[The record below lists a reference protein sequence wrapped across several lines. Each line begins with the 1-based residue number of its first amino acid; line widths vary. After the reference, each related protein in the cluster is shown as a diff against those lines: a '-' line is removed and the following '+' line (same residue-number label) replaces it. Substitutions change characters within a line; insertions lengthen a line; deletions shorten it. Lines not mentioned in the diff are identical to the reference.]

1 MRIVLTGGGTQGH
14 VIPFEPIIEA
24 LRLRYMEVQASVP
37 ARLEPG
43 KLEISF
49 MGVADAKT
57 KEFLAHYDVP
67 ATHIPSGKMR
77 RYFSLLN
84 VVDIVGRLPLGILLA
99 LIKLFPLMPDVVIS
113 KGGYGSVPVA
123 LVAAFYRIPI
133 ILHESDAVP
142 GRANGF
148 LMKFAAAITL
158 GFAAAKEQIP
168 KKFHYKTIVTGT
180 PVRLSLRVLEVAEGR
195 RSLHIAPEE
204 KVLLVMGGS
213 QGAQQINEALLQLL
227 PRLIQDFTVIHQTG
241 EKHFASISAVAK
253 ELLAQS
259 ARKDAY
265 RPYAY
270 ISSEMAAILASSDGI
285 VSRAGSTIV
294 ELLAV
299 RRPMLLIPLAGSASD
314 HQRANARILEAAG
327 AAMVLEPENL
337 GVHLFEQNIRQLMS
351 DDTLRKNMM
360 ANMAALDYPQ
370 AGVEMASLTFSL
382 AKGLEPGT
390 VAT

>member
-1 MRIVLTGGGTQGH
+1 MRVVLTGGGTQGH

-24 LRLRYMEVQASVP
+24 LRLRYMEVQASMP

-57 KEFLAHYDVP
+57 KEFLTHYDVQ
-67 ATHIPSGKMR
+67 ATHVPSGKMR
-77 RYFSLLN
+77 RYFSLMN
-84 VVDIVGRLPLGILLA
+84 FIDIGFRLPFGMLLA
-99 LIKLFPLMPDVVIS
+99 VIKLFPVMPEVVIS
-113 KGGYGSVPVA
+113 KGGYGSVPVVLA
-123 LVAAFYRIPI
+123 AAFYRIPI
-133 ILHESDAVP
+133 ILHESDAIP
-142 GRANGF
+142 GRANLF
-148 LMKFAAAITL
+148 LMRFAAAITL
-158 GFAAAKEQIP
+158 GFTAAKERIP
-168 KKFHYKTIVTGT
+168 KKWHYKTIITGT
-180 PVRLSLRVLEVAEGR
+180 PVRLSLRVLQVAEGR
-195 RSLHIAPEE
+195 RGLHIEPGE

-213 QGAQQINEALLQLL
+213 QGAQQINETLLQLL
-227 PRLIQDFTVIHQTG
+227 PRLVLDFTVIHLTG
-241 EKHFASISAVAK
+241 EKHFAAVSAVAK

-270 ISSEMAAILASSDGI
+270 VTQEMAAILAASDGI
-285 VSRAGSTIV
+285 VSRAGSAVV

-314 HQRANARILEAAG
+314 HQRANARVLEAAG

-337 GVHLFEQNIRQLMS
+337 GVHLFEQNVRQLMT
-351 DDTLRKNMM
+351 DETLRKNMM

-370 AGVEMASLTFSL
+370 AGVGMANLAFSL

-390 VAT
+390 V